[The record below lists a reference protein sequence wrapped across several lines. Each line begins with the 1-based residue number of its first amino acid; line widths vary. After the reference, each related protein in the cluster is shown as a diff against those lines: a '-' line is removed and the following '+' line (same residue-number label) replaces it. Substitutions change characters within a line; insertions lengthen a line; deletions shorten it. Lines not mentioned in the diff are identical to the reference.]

1 MERAYALWRAFQDR
15 LLAPAAALLLLGC
28 TLLALLEVVR
38 RYVFGV
44 SYEWQQDAVTYF
56 ILTGVFLYFG
66 VAQRKGTHLV
76 VDVFL
81 HALRTV
87 GPRAERVVEYVEVG
101 AVIFAFFFMLGVV
114 WWGLDEVIEVT
125 RDAPRTESLEFPLA
139 PFLWALLAGFAFMV
153 VSLFFQSW
161 RGIQKLRGREVL
173 VEPSEGSRQ
182 DVEMRVD

>member
-1 MERAYALWRAFQDR
+1 VEKAYAAWRALQDR

-56 ILTGVFLYFG
+56 LLTAVFLYFG
-66 VAQRKGTHLV
+66 IAQRRGTHLI

-81 HALRTV
+81 HTARAF
-87 GPRAERVVEYVEVG
+87 GPRARRVVEYLEV
-101 AVIFAFFFMLGVV
+101 AAIIIAFLFMLGVV
-114 WWGLDEVIEVT
+114 WWGLDEVLEST

-139 PFLWALLAGFAFMV
+139 PFLWALLAGFAFMA
-153 VSLFFQSW
+153 VSLFVQSW
-161 RGIQKLRGREVL
+161 RGIQKLRGRQVLIEPADPHEVKDL
-173 VEPSEGSRQ
+173 V
-182 DVEMRVD
+182 D

>member
-1 MERAYALWRAFQDR
+1 VEKAYAAWRAFQDK
-15 LLAPAAALLLLGC
+15 LLAPAAALLMLGC

-56 ILTGVFLYFG
+56 MLTAVFLYFG
-66 VAQRKGTHLV
+66 ISQRRGTHLI

-81 HALRTV
+81 HALRSL
-87 GPRAERVVEYVEVG
+87 GPRAQRVVESVEV
-101 AVIFAFFFMLGVV
+101 AAIVIAFLFMLGVV
-114 WWGLDEVIEVT
+114 WWGLEEVLESQ

-139 PFLWALLAGFAFMV
+139 PFLWALLLGFAFMA

-161 RGIQKLRGREVL
+161 RGIQRLRGRTVL
-173 VEPSEGSRQ
+173 VERAGGAR
-182 DVEMRVD
+182 DAVD

>member
-1 MERAYALWRAFQDR
+1 VEKAYALWRAFQDR

-56 ILTGVFLYFG
+56 ILTAVFLYFG
-66 VAQRKGTHLV
+66 IAQRKGTHLI

-81 HALRTV
+81 HALRGV
-87 GPRAERVVEYVEVG
+87 GPRARRVVEYVEV
-101 AVIFAFFFMLGVV
+101 AAIIVAFVFMLGVV
-114 WWGLDEVIEVT
+114 WWGLDEVLEVQ

-139 PFLWALLAGFAFMV
+139 PFLWALLAGFAFMA
-153 VSLFFQSW
+153 VSLFFQVW
-161 RGIQKLRGREVL
+161 RGIQKLRGRDVL
-173 VEPSEGSRQ
+173 VEPADGTH
-182 DVEMRVD
+182 DMVD

>member
-1 MERAYALWRAFQDR
+1 VEKAYALWRVFQDR
-15 LLAPAAALLLLGC
+15 LLAPVAAMLMLGC

-56 ILTGVFLYFG
+56 MLTAVFLYFG
-66 VAQRKGTHLV
+66 VSQRRGTHLV

-81 HALRTV
+81 LAARNF
-87 GPRAERVVEYVEVG
+87 GPRAARLVEYLEVA
-101 AVIFAFFFMLGVV
+101 AVLVAFAFMLGVT
-114 WWGLDEVIEVT
+114 WWGLEEVLESQ

-139 PFLWALLAGFAFMV
+139 PFLWALLVGFAFMA

-161 RGIQKLRGREVL
+161 RGIQKLRGRSVL
-173 VEPSEGSRQ
+173 HEPGEGAH
-182 DVEMRVD
+182 DPVD

>member
-1 MERAYALWRAFQDR
+1 MEKAYALWRAFQER
-15 LLAPAAALLLLGC
+15 LLAPAAAALLLGC

-56 ILTGVFLYFG
+56 ILTAVFLYFG
-66 VAQRKGTHLV
+66 ISQRRGTHLI

-81 HALRTV
+81 HALRSF
-87 GPRAERVVEYVEVG
+87 GPRARRITEYVEV
-101 AVIFAFFFMLGVV
+101 AALLIAFLFMVGVV
-114 WWGLDEVIEVT
+114 WWGLEEVLESQ

-139 PFLWALLAGFAFMV
+139 PFLWALLFGFACMA

-161 RGIQKLRGREVL
+161 RGIQKLRGRSVL
-173 VEPSEGSRQ
+173 QERDGGAR
-182 DVEMRVD
+182 DMVD

>member
-1 MERAYALWRAFQDR
+1 VEKAYALWRAFQDR

-56 ILTGVFLYFG
+56 ILTAVFLYFG
-66 VAQRKGTHLV
+66 ISQRKGTHLI

-87 GPRAERVVEYVEVG
+87 GPRARRVVEYTEV
-101 AVIFAFFFMLGVV
+101 AAIIIAFLFMLGVV
-114 WWGLDEVIEVT
+114 WWGLDEVLEVQ

-139 PFLWALLAGFAFMV
+139 PFLWALLFGFACMAL
-153 VSLFFQSW
+153 SLFFQCW
-161 RGIQKLRGREVL
+161 RGIQKLRGRDVL
-173 VEPSEGSRQ
+173 IEPDDGAH
-182 DVEMRVD
+182 DLVD

>member
-1 MERAYALWRAFQDR
+1 VEKAYAFWRAFQDR
-15 LLAPAAALLLLGC
+15 CLAPAAALILLGC

-56 ILTGVFLYFG
+56 ILTAVFLYFG
-66 VAQRKGTHLV
+66 ISQRKGTHLI

-87 GPRAERVVEYVEVG
+87 GPRARRAVEYLEVL
-101 AVIFAFFFMLGVV
+101 AVLIAFVFMLGVV
-114 WWGLDEVIEVT
+114 GWGLEEVMEVQ

-139 PFLWALLAGFAFMV
+139 PFLWALLFGFACMA
-153 VSLFFQSW
+153 VSLFFQVW
-161 RGIQKLRGREVL
+161 RGVQKLRGRTVL
-173 VEPSEGSRQ
+173 VEPSEGPH
-182 DVEMRVD
+182 DRVD

>member
-1 MERAYALWRAFQDR
+1 VEKAYALWRAFQDR

-56 ILTGVFLYFG
+56 MLTAVFLYFG
-66 VAQRKGTHLV
+66 IAQRKGTHLI

-81 HALRTV
+81 HALRAA
-87 GPRAERVVEYVEVG
+87 GPRARRVVEYVEV
-101 AVIFAFFFMLGVV
+101 AAIFIAFCFMLGVV
-114 WWGLDEVIEVT
+114 WWGLDEALEVQ

-139 PFLWALLAGFAFMV
+139 PFLWALLAGFAFMA
-153 VSLFFQSW
+153 VSLFFQCW
-161 RGIQKLRGREVL
+161 RGVQRLRGRIVL
-173 VEPSEGSRQ
+173 VEPGEGAR
-182 DVEMRVD
+182 DRAD

>member
-1 MERAYALWRAFQDR
+1 VEKAYAFWRALQDR

-38 RYVFGV
+38 RYIFGV

-56 ILTGVFLYFG
+56 ILSAVFLYFG
-66 VAQRKGTHLV
+66 ISQRRGTHLT
-76 VDVFL
+76 VDIFV
-81 HALRTV
+81 HALRSV
-87 GPRAERVVEYVEVG
+87 GPRARRIAEYVEVG
-101 AVIFAFFFMLGVV
+101 AVIFALLFMLGVV
-114 WWGLDEVIEVT
+114 WWGAEEVLEVQ

-139 PFLWALLAGFAFMV
+139 PFLWVLLLGFAGMA

-173 VEPSEGSRQ
+173 VEPADPHEVK
-182 DVEMRVD
+182 DLVD

>member
-1 MERAYALWRAFQDR
+1 MEKAYALWRAFQDR

-56 ILTGVFLYFG
+56 ILTAVFLYFG
-66 VAQRKGTHLV
+66 IAQRKGTHLV

-81 HALRTV
+81 HALRNV
-87 GPRAERVVEYVEVG
+87 GPRTRRLMDYVEVG
-101 AVIFAFFFMLGVV
+101 AIIIALLFMLGVV
-114 WWGLDEVIEVT
+114 WWGLEEVLEVQ

-139 PFLWALLAGFAFMV
+139 PFLWALLVGFAGMAI
-153 VSLFFQSW
+153 SLFFQSW

-173 VEPSEGSRQ
+173 AEPADTTEIK
-182 DVEMRVD
+182 DRVD